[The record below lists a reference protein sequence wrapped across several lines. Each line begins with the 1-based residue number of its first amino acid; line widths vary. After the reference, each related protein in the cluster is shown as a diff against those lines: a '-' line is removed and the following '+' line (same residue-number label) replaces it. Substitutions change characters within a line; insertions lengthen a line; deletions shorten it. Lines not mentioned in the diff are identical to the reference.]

1 MHAYLGRVMETET
14 INWLPFIKA
23 VHLIA
28 MVAYFAGTFHIVR
41 LFVAH
46 REALGRFEPDRGILH
61 AQFILLE
68 RRALYYLIS
77 PSLLV
82 VFVVGIWLLIEQPGL
97 LKQPFMHAKLGVV
110 ALLIGYQALV
120 HRVYAQLKRAEA
132 RWSALQLQL
141 FAQGATLLLFTL
153 IVLVLL
159 RDRLGWVW
167 GSLGLL
173 VIGGVIAYAIAST
186 RKKELRDNDA

>member
-1 MHAYLGRVMETET
+1 MEETEPT
-14 INWLPFIKA
+14 NWLPLLKA

-28 MVAYFAGTFHIVR
+28 MVTYFAGTFHIVR
-41 LFVAH
+41 VFVAH
-46 REALGRFEPDRGILH
+46 REALGNFEPDRGILH
-61 AQFILLE
+61 KQFNTLE

-82 VFVVGIWLLIEQPGL
+82 LIILGLWMLAQQPGL

-110 ALLIGYQALV
+110 ALLIGYHALV
-120 HRVYAQLKRAEA
+120 HRVYAQLKKAEV

-153 IVLVLL
+153 VVLVIM
-159 RDRLGWVW
+159 RERLGWVW

-173 VIGGVIAYAIAST
+173 VMGGVIAYAIAST
-186 RKKELRDNDA
+186 RKKELHDNDA